1 MDIFN
6 RHIIFFRLIILG
18 GVEVDEH
25 LQELIEFKERCKS
38 NTKRIDEVEHR
49 LDKNEEVL
57 GNIDKSLSVTIEQ
70 IKNIAE
76 DLKTTSVNFKEAIM
90 RSNTANS
97 KETELLKEKYNEL
110 EKKYE
115 KLSSKL
121 EQETIGRDA
130 KNWRDSKSK
139 IISWAISIVLAIIAG
154 VLGLSKFL

>member
-1 MDIFN
+1 MEDY
-6 RHIIFFRLIILG
+6 LK
-18 GVEVDEH
+18 
-25 LQELIEFKERCKS
+25 ELIEFKEHCKS

-76 DLKTTSVNFKEAIM
+76 DLTTTSVNFKEAIM

>member
-1 MDIFN
+1 MEN
-6 RHIIFFRLIILG
+6 
-18 GVEVDEH
+18 H
-25 LQELIEFKERCKS
+25 LEDLIEFKERCKS
-38 NTKRIDEVEHR
+38 NTKRIDELTVR
-49 LDKNEEVL
+49 MKKNEEVTN
-57 GNIDKSLSVTIEQ
+57 NIDKSLQVTVEQ

-76 DLKTTSVNFKEAIM
+76 DLKQTSINFKEAMM

-97 KETELLKEKYNEL
+97 KETEILKEKYNEL